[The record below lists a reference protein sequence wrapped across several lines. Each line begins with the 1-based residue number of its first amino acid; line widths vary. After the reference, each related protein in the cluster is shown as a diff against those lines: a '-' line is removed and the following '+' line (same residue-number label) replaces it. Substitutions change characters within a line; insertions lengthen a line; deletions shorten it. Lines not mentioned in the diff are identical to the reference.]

1 MTNGSGSGSGSGG
14 EALHHHHH
22 DHDHDHGVVPLRRVF
37 RVATIACGIQFGWA
51 LQLSLL
57 TPYVQEL
64 GVSHAWASL
73 VWLCGPLSGFLVQPL
88 VGHASDRFG
97 RRSPFIFS
105 GAASIVL
112 AVLAIGFSSDIGRAL
127 GDQRAAHRPRPRAV
141 VVFVVG
147 FWLLDLA
154 NNLTQGPC
162 RALLADLTKSDR
174 RRARVAYA
182 YYSFFMGV
190 GNVLGYATGS
200 YSRWFTIFPFT
211 LTSSCGVSCANLKSA
226 FLLHIACLISTA
238 FLSLSASQQVPLTQF
253 QFQFQFR
260 DEMNPSE
267 QTFLCQLFGSF
278 KYLSRSIWI
287 ILFVTA
293 LMWLGWM
300 PFILFD
306 TDWMGRDIYKGNPN
320 QGQNYYL
327 GVRMGALGLMLNS
340 VVLGLASVL
349 MDRLCKKWGST
360 LVWGLSNILTSLC
373 FVTMV
378 IISTLVKHIKFS
390 VNDLPP
396 NGIVIS
402 SLVTFTLL
410 GFPLAVAYSI
420 PYSMISCHAEQL
432 GLGQGLSMGI
442 MNLAIVL
449 PQVVVSMG
457 SGPLDALF
465 GGGNSPAFAVGAIA
479 TFASGLLA
487 ILALP
492 RSPPVE
498 RPRTDA

>member
-1 MTNGSGSGSGSGG
+1 MTNPGG
-14 EALHHHHH
+14 GAAA
-22 DHDHDHGVVPLRRVF
+22 VVPLRRLL

-88 VGHASDRFG
+88 VGHMSDRSTSRFG
-97 RRSPFIFS
+97 RRAPFIFA
-105 GAASIVL
+105 GAASVAV
-112 AVLAIGFSSDIGRAL
+112 AVLVIGFSSDIGSAL
-127 GDQRAAHRPRPRAV
+127 GDRTAAPRRPRAV

-147 FWLLDLA
+147 FWLLDFA

-162 RALLADLTKSDR
+162 RALIADLTRSDQ

-211 LTSSCGVSCANLKSA
+211 LTSSCSVSCANLKSA
-226 FLLHIACLISTA
+226 FLLDIVCLVFTA
-238 FLSLSASQQVPLTQF
+238 FLSMSASQEVPLTSSFRASQF
-253 QFQFQFR
+253 G

-267 QTFLCQLFGSF
+267 QTFFCELFGSF

-287 ILFVTA
+287 ILIVTA
-293 LMWLGWM
+293 LMWIGWM

-306 TDWMGRDIYKGNPN
+306 TDWMGRDIYKGSPN
-320 QGQNYYL
+320 EGQNYYI

-349 MDRLCKKWGST
+349 MDRLCKKWGSS

-378 IISTLVKHIKFS
+378 IISTVVKHMKFS
-390 VNDLPP
+390 ENDLPP

-410 GFPLAVAYSI
+410 GFPLAVAYSV
-420 PYSMISCHAEQL
+420 PYSMISCRTEQL

-449 PQVVVSMG
+449 PQFVVSMG

-479 TFASGLLA
+479 IFASGLLA

-492 RSPPVE
+492 RSPPVAS
-498 RPRTDA
+498 PRMYA